1 MWGFIWNSGIVNPM
15 TNLLLFLYDL
25 LGNNFFLA
33 LIAFTALIR
42 LITLPL
48 SLKQQQSMMKSQ
60 ELQPQ
65 IQAIQKKY
73 KDDPSKM
80 QEEFNKLGYN
90 PMESVLGCFPLLI
103 QMPVF
108 FGLYQA
114 ILFVLSSTPQGLYQL
129 SERAYQN
136 IDLTE
141 LLPVSNSFFWL
152 NLAQPDPYLVL
163 PILVAGT
170 MYLQQRLSTP
180 TPTTTSTSKS
190 QAEDSA
196 ASIQKQMLVTM
207 PVMFGFLSL
216 SFASGLSIYFIV
228 SNLIGIVQSYIM
240 QRSRNQLQA
249 AKTGNIDVLPTRAI
263 QTKAKDS
270 SPSIDK
276 RISTGKTSEKISK
289 RKRRSSKE

>member
-1 MWGFIWNSGIVNPM
+1 MWSTIWNSGIVNPM

-48 SLKQQQSMMKSQ
+48 SLRQQQSMMKSQ

-90 PMESVLGCFPLLI
+90 PMESVLGCFPLLL

-114 ILFVLSSTPQGLYQL
+114 ILFVLASTPQGLYEL
-129 SERAYQN
+129 SQRAYGN
-136 IDLTE
+136 INLTE

-152 NLAQPDPYLVL
+152 NLAQPDPYLIL

-180 TPTTTSTSKS
+180 PPAPTNNKS
-190 QAEDSA
+190 QTEDTA

-207 PVMFGFLSL
+207 PLMFGFISL

-240 QRSRNQLQA
+240 QHNRKQLQA
-249 AKTGNIDVLPTRAI
+249 TKTGGFVVSPPTGDT
-263 QTKAKDS
+263 QAKSDS
-270 SPSIDK
+270 KSASK
-276 RISTGKTSEKISK
+276 RIGATKTEQLSK
-289 RKRRSSKE
+289 RKRRPSK